1 MWEDGLEPSSVAI
14 ADPRAPHLH
23 IQLAMDGE
31 HIMAGLV
38 WEYYPVS
45 NCVLVCP
52 RGFLPATLRISGLV
66 CIHPLRRAD

>member
-52 RGFLPATLRISGLV
+52 
-66 CIHPLRRAD
+66 